1 MKRRNKKKTAVAIVV
16 VLAVV
21 GASGGIFI
29 RYQNTKDG
37 EMKKETINVTET
49 QAKTDTISN
58 EIVGTGNL
66 ETGEAVSV
74 KIPSGLTI
82 SEVAVESG
90 DYVSKGDV
98 LAYVDT
104 ASVLSAIEEVQS
116 EMESLDEEIYE
127 LQEEETEEDVA
138 VKVDGRIK
146 KIYIAEGSE
155 TSDCIL
161 ENGALMLVSTDGL
174 LAVDLQAVSEEIK
187 EGDTVNAALSGG
199 KEVEGTVES
208 VNGTDCTVTITD
220 SGVGIG
226 ETATVTNESGTVI
239 GTGTTYIHQPIE
251 ITANPGVV
259 SEIYVSEDEAVE
271 SGDALFTMEKEENS
285 EYVALLNEREALSDS
300 LKELLSLSEDGKITA
315 DMEGTVEE
323 VYISSEEEETTENE
337 SVNTTQ
343 GETEVKAANMT
354 YKKSSS
360 NIFGGNYIS
369 EGLIMLSSVTS
380 ESGSI
385 PEKIVETEA
394 PETEA
399 PETEVPETEAPETEV
414 PETEAP
420 ETEAPE
426 TEVPETE
433 VPETEAPETEV
444 PETDVVLSLK
454 NTFSAVL
461 SAPETGES
469 APKEIQASDGSYTG
483 SIKWNPGDEVFQGGV
498 IYQAQITLTAQEGYV
513 FGNDSISGVSS
524 GVISGISISDSG
536 KSLSFTITF
545 PETKEQEKD
554 AQTNQETG
562 GAISESGSPGTSA
575 GGNTSSGG
583 GGSAGGNTSS
593 GGGGSAGVTAS
604 SGDTA
609 VSENSAEEES
619 TTDNEYSTA
628 TTAFTIAGNE
638 EMILA
643 ISVDELDINSVEKGQ
658 QAEVTFDAIEEET
671 FEGTVTKVGTS
682 ASASGGVAKY
692 TVEITIPA
700 SEEMKAG
707 MNASATIVIEKKEN
721 IITIPVNALQERGNE
736 VFVYT
741 EKDEEGNLSGEK
753 SVSTGLSDG
762 NIVEITEGLS
772 EGDTIYYQKTGV
784 ENNSSENMEFPGG
797 DKDFSNMEFPRG
809 NGGMGGGSPERQG
822 QK

>member
-1 MKRRNKKKTAVAIVV
+1 MKRRNKKKAAA
-16 VLAVV
+16 AVV
-21 GASGGIFI
+21 AVVTVAGASGGIFM
-29 RYQNTKDG
+29 RYQNTKEG

-66 ETGEAVSV
+66 ETGEAISV

-82 SEVAVESG
+82 SKVTVESG

-98 LAYVDT
+98 LAYVDA

-138 VKVDGRIK
+138 VKIDGRIK

-251 ITANPGVV
+251 ITANPGTV
-259 SEIYVSEDEAVE
+259 SEIHVSEDEAVE
-271 SGDALFTMEKEENS
+271 SGDVLFTIEKEGDS
-285 EYVALLNEREALSDS
+285 EYVALLNERKALSDS

-315 DMEGTVEE
+315 DMTGTIEE
-323 VYISSEEEETTENE
+323 VYISSEEEETTEKE

-343 GETEVKAANMT
+343 NETAVQAVNMA
-354 YKKSSS
+354 YKKSVS
-360 NIFGGNYIS
+360 NMSGRNSNS

-380 ESGSI
+380 ENGSI
-385 PEKIVETEA
+385 PEGIAETE
-394 PETEA
+394 T
-399 PETEVPETEAPETEV
+399 PETEVPEAETPEAETPETET
-414 PETEAP
+414 PETETP
-420 ETEAPE
+420 ETETPE

-433 VPETEAPETEV
+433 VPEAN
-444 PETDVVLSLK
+444 VVLSLK
-454 NTFSAVL
+454 NTFSAVF

-498 IYQAQITLTAQEGYV
+498 TYQAQITLTAQEGYI
-513 FGNDSISGVSS
+513 FGNDSISGISS
-524 GVISGISISDSG
+524 GVISGISISDDG

-554 AQTNQETG
+554 VQTNQEAG
-562 GAISESGSPGTSA
+562 GAISESGSPGT
-575 GGNTSSGG
+575 
-583 GGSAGGNTSS
+583 SAGGNTSS

-671 FEGTVTKVGTS
+671 FEGTVTKVGNS

-772 EGDTIYYQKTGV
+772 EGDTIYYQKVGV
-784 ENNSSENMEFPGG
+784 DNATSENLELPGGDMGFPGGNMDSSNMEFPGG
-797 DKDFSNMEFPRG
+797 
-809 NGGMGGGSPERQG
+809 NGGMRGGSPERQG

>member
-1 MKRRNKKKTAVAIVV
+1 MKRRNKKKAAA
-16 VLAVV
+16 AVV
-21 GASGGIFI
+21 AVVTVAGASGGIFM
-29 RYQNTKDG
+29 RYQNTKEG

-66 ETGEAVSV
+66 ETGEAISV

-82 SEVAVESG
+82 SKVTVESG

-98 LAYVDT
+98 LAYVDA

-138 VKVDGRIK
+138 VKIDGRIK

-226 ETATVTNESGTVI
+226 ETATVTNEAGTVI

-251 ITANPGVV
+251 ITANPGTV
-259 SEIYVSEDEAVE
+259 SEIHVSEDEAVE
-271 SGDALFTMEKEENS
+271 SGDVLFTIEKEGDS
-285 EYVALLNEREALSDS
+285 EYVALLNERKALSDS

-315 DMEGTVEE
+315 DMTGTIEE
-323 VYISSEEEETTENE
+323 VYISSEEEETTEKE

-343 GETEVKAANMT
+343 NETAVQAVNMA
-354 YKKSSS
+354 YKKSVS
-360 NIFGGNYIS
+360 NMSGRNSNS

-380 ESGSI
+380 ENGSI
-385 PEKIVETEA
+385 PEGIAETE
-394 PETEA
+394 T
-399 PETEVPETEAPETEV
+399 PETEVPEAETPEAETPETET
-414 PETEAP
+414 PETETP
-420 ETEAPE
+420 ETETPE

-433 VPETEAPETEV
+433 VPEAN
-444 PETDVVLSLK
+444 VVLSLK
-454 NTFSAVL
+454 NTFSAVF

-498 IYQAQITLTAQEGYV
+498 TYQAQITLTAQEGYI
-513 FGNDSISGVSS
+513 FGNDSISGISS
-524 GVISGISISDSG
+524 GVISGISISDDG

-554 AQTNQETG
+554 VQTNQEAG
-562 GAISESGSPGTSA
+562 GAISESGSPGT
-575 GGNTSSGG
+575 
-583 GGSAGGNTSS
+583 SAGGNTSS

-671 FEGTVTKVGTS
+671 FEGTVTKVGNS

-772 EGDTIYYQKTGV
+772 EGDTIYYQKVGV
-784 ENNSSENMEFPGG
+784 DNATSENLELPGGDMGFPGGNMDSSNMEFPGG
-797 DKDFSNMEFPRG
+797 
-809 NGGMGGGSPERQG
+809 NGGMRGGSPERQG

>member
-104 ASVLSAIEEVQS
+104 ASVLRAIEEVQS

-127 LQEEETEEDVA
+127 LQEEETEEEVT

-155 TSDCIL
+155 TAGCIL
-161 ENGALMLVSTDGL
+161 ENGALMLVSADGL
-174 LAVDLQAVSEEIK
+174 LAVDLSEVSEEIK
-187 EGDTVNAALSGG
+187 EGDTVKVILSGG
-199 KEVEGTVES
+199 KEVEGTVERVS
-208 VNGTDCTVTITD
+208 ETDCTVTITD
-220 SGVGIG
+220 SGVGMG
-226 ETATVTNESGTVI
+226 DTASVTNESGTVI

-394 PETEA
+394 PETE
-399 PETEVPETEAPETEV
+399 V
-414 PETEAP
+414 P

-433 VPETEAPETEV
+433 VPETEVPETEV

-498 IYQAQITLTAQEGYV
+498 TYQAQITLTAQEGYV

-562 GAISESGSPGTSA
+562 GAISESGSPGT
-575 GGNTSSGG
+575 
-583 GGSAGGNTSS
+583 SAGGNTSS

-809 NGGMGGGSPERQG
+809 NEEMGGNFPERQG

>member
-1 MKRRNKKKTAVAIVV
+1 MKRRNKKKAAA
-16 VLAVV
+16 AVV
-21 GASGGIFI
+21 AVVTVAGASGGIFM
-29 RYQNTKDG
+29 RYQNTKEG

-82 SEVAVESG
+82 SKVTVESG

-98 LAYVDT
+98 LAYVDA

-138 VKVDGRIK
+138 VKIDGRIK

-251 ITANPGVV
+251 ITANPGTV
-259 SEIYVSEDEAVE
+259 SEIHVSEDEAVE
-271 SGDALFTMEKEENS
+271 SGDVLFTIEKEGDS
-285 EYVALLNEREALSDS
+285 EYVALLNERKALSDS

-315 DMEGTVEE
+315 GMTGTIEE
-323 VYISSEEEETTENE
+323 VYISSEEEETTEKE

-343 GETEVKAANMT
+343 NETAVQAVNMA
-354 YKKSSS
+354 YKKSVS
-360 NIFGGNYIS
+360 NMSGRNSNS

-380 ESGSI
+380 ENGSI
-385 PEKIVETEA
+385 PEGIAETETPEA
-394 PETEA
+394 ETPEAETPETETPETETPETETPETET
-399 PETEVPETEAPETEV
+399 PETEVPEAET
-414 PETEAP
+414 
-420 ETEAPE
+420 PE

-433 VPETEAPETEV
+433 VPEAN
-444 PETDVVLSLK
+444 VVLSLK
-454 NTFSAVL
+454 NTFSAVF

-498 IYQAQITLTAQEGYV
+498 TYQAQITLTAQEGYI
-513 FGNDSISGVSS
+513 FGNDSISGISS
-524 GVISGISISDSG
+524 GVISGISISDDG

-554 AQTNQETG
+554 VQTNQEAG
-562 GAISESGSPGTSA
+562 GAISESGSPGT
-575 GGNTSSGG
+575 
-583 GGSAGGNTSS
+583 SAGGNTSS

-671 FEGTVTKVGTS
+671 FEGTVTKVGNS

-772 EGDTIYYQKTGV
+772 EGDTIYYQKVGV
-784 ENNSSENMEFPGG
+784 DNATSENLELPGGDMGFPGG
-797 DKDFSNMEFPRG
+797 NMDSSNMEFPDG
-809 NGGMGGGSPERQG
+809 NGGMRGGSPERQG

>member
-1 MKRRNKKKTAVAIVV
+1 M
-16 VLAVV
+16 
-21 GASGGIFI
+21 
-29 RYQNTKDG
+29 
-37 EMKKETINVTET
+37 
-49 QAKTDTISN
+49 
-58 EIVGTGNL
+58 
-66 ETGEAVSV
+66 
-74 KIPSGLTI
+74 
-82 SEVAVESG
+82 
-90 DYVSKGDV
+90 
-98 LAYVDT
+98 
-104 ASVLSAIEEVQS
+104 
-116 EMESLDEEIYE
+116 
-127 LQEEETEEDVA
+127 
-138 VKVDGRIK
+138 
-146 KIYIAEGSE
+146 
-155 TSDCIL
+155 
-161 ENGALMLVSTDGL
+161 
-174 LAVDLQAVSEEIK
+174 
-187 EGDTVNAALSGG
+187 
-199 KEVEGTVES
+199 
-208 VNGTDCTVTITD
+208 
-220 SGVGIG
+220 
-226 ETATVTNESGTVI
+226 
-239 GTGTTYIHQPIE
+239 TGTI
-251 ITANPGVV
+251 
-259 SEIYVSEDEAVE
+259 
-271 SGDALFTMEKEENS
+271 
-285 EYVALLNEREALSDS
+285 
-300 LKELLSLSEDGKITA
+300 
-315 DMEGTVEE
+315 EE
-323 VYISSEEEETTENE
+323 VYISSEEEETTEKE

-343 GETEVKAANMT
+343 NETAVQAVNMA
-354 YKKSSS
+354 YKKSVS
-360 NIFGGNYIS
+360 NMSGRNSNS

-380 ESGSI
+380 ENGSI
-385 PEKIVETEA
+385 PEGIAETE
-394 PETEA
+394 T
-399 PETEVPETEAPETEV
+399 PETEVPEAETPEAETPETET
-414 PETEAP
+414 PETETP
-420 ETEAPE
+420 ETETPE

-433 VPETEAPETEV
+433 VPEAN
-444 PETDVVLSLK
+444 VVLSLK
-454 NTFSAVL
+454 NTFSAVF

-498 IYQAQITLTAQEGYV
+498 TYQAQITLTAQEGYI
-513 FGNDSISGVSS
+513 FGNDSISGISS
-524 GVISGISISDSG
+524 GVISGISISDDG

-554 AQTNQETG
+554 VQTNQEAG
-562 GAISESGSPGTSA
+562 GAISESGSPGT
-575 GGNTSSGG
+575 
-583 GGSAGGNTSS
+583 SAGGNTSS

-671 FEGTVTKVGTS
+671 FEGTVTKVGNS

-772 EGDTIYYQKTGV
+772 EGDTIYYQKVGV
-784 ENNSSENMEFPGG
+784 DNATSENLELPGGDMGFPGGNMDSSNMEFPGG
-797 DKDFSNMEFPRG
+797 
-809 NGGMGGGSPERQG
+809 NGGMRGGSPERQG

>member
-1 MKRRNKKKTAVAIVV
+1 MKRRNKKKAAA
-16 VLAVV
+16 AVV
-21 GASGGIFI
+21 AVVTVAGASGGIFM
-29 RYQNTKDG
+29 RYQNTKEG

-66 ETGEAVSV
+66 ETGEAISV

-82 SEVAVESG
+82 SKVTVESG

-98 LAYVDT
+98 LAYVDA

-138 VKVDGRIK
+138 VKIDGRIK

-251 ITANPGVV
+251 ITANPGTV
-259 SEIYVSEDEAVE
+259 SEIHVSEDEAVE
-271 SGDALFTMEKEENS
+271 SGDVLFTIEKEGNS
-285 EYVALLNEREALSDS
+285 EYVALLNERKALSDS

-315 DMEGTVEE
+315 DMTGTIEE
-323 VYISSEEEETTENE
+323 VYISSEEEETTEKE

-343 GETEVKAANMT
+343 NETAVQAVNMA
-354 YKKSSS
+354 YKKSVS
-360 NIFGGNYIS
+360 NMSGRNSNS

-380 ESGSI
+380 ENGSI
-385 PEKIVETEA
+385 PEGIAETE
-394 PETEA
+394 T
-399 PETEVPETEAPETEV
+399 PETEVPEAETPEAETPETET
-414 PETEAP
+414 PETETP
-420 ETEAPE
+420 ETETPE

-433 VPETEAPETEV
+433 VPEAN
-444 PETDVVLSLK
+444 VVLSLK
-454 NTFSAVL
+454 NTFSAVF

-498 IYQAQITLTAQEGYV
+498 TYQAQITLTAQEGYI
-513 FGNDSISGVSS
+513 FGNDSISGISS
-524 GVISGISISDSG
+524 GVISGISISDDG

-554 AQTNQETG
+554 VQTNQEAG
-562 GAISESGSPGTSA
+562 GAISESGSPGT
-575 GGNTSSGG
+575 
-583 GGSAGGNTSS
+583 SAGGNTSS

-671 FEGTVTKVGTS
+671 FEGTVTKVGNS

-772 EGDTIYYQKTGV
+772 EGDTIYYQKVGV
-784 ENNSSENMEFPGG
+784 DNATSENLELPGGDMGFPGGNMDSSNMEFPGG
-797 DKDFSNMEFPRG
+797 
-809 NGGMGGGSPERQG
+809 NGGMRGGSPERQG